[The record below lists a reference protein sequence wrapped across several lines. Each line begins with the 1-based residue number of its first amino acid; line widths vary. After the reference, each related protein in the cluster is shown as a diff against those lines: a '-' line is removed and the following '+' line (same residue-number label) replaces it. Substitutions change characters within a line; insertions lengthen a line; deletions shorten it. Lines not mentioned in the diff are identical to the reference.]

1 MAASNVI
8 LEDIEEF
15 KLKWRGYKTRNGGS
29 ATTRM
34 VVEGYAAADRHLFAM
49 TLAEALK
56 PYSHA
61 VPSTISAKEFIVQ
74 NSGSEGGYTVGTSG
88 KLGQA
93 VRMDFR
99 VTAADSD
106 VGDNV
111 PAQSEIVSITIP
123 YFIFNA
129 PELPINY
136 EKELADLLIPHIRLF
151 GEDDS
156 VVYLG

>member
-1 MAASNVI
+1 MTVSDVI
-8 LEDIEEF
+8 LEDIEEY

-29 ATTRM
+29 ATTRL
-34 VVEGYAAADRHLFAM
+34 VVEGFDAADRHLASM

-61 VPSTISAKEFIVQ
+61 VPSTISAKEFIVS
-74 NSGSEGGYTVGTSG
+74 NFGTSG
-88 KLGQA
+88 GYVPATSGKMSQA

-106 VGDNV
+106 VGDNI
-111 PAQSEIVSITIP
+111 AASSEIVSITIP
-123 YFIFNA
+123 YFVFNA